1 MRISPAVLVAM
12 APLLIAVAAVRLSP
26 AGGPVAPIPSDA
38 PSTAPSGVPTGPAS
52 PAELGVEIQA
62 LEWAIEER
70 ADGTPVAGVI
80 ALIQIADGRPSLGID
95 PATSEVVLY
104 DAAEVEIA
112 RGGFTVAI
120 PRRLDPGVHVG
131 LAAEFELPA
140 GAVVARAE
148 LTRIGVTTTLNNYA
162 PAGLELG
169 ALVRDG
175 AVLRLPATLSAPT
188 GATAD
193 AAVEGYT
200 LFRDAT
206 GAPVALF
213 LLGSSPM
220 GGVTRSVDLLAP
232 APGVDPADPG
242 IGVESAYAVR
252 MP

>member
-112 RGGFTVAI
+112 RGGFTIAI

-232 APGVDPADPG
+232 APGVDPADTG

>member
-38 PSTAPSGVPTGPAS
+38 PSTAPSGVPTGPVS

-112 RGGFTVAI
+112 RGSFTVAI

-175 AVLRLPATLSAPT
+175 AVLRLPTTLSAPT